1 MGSVRWLLLL
11 CAIPWTSAQY
21 DYDYDYGDEGFGD
34 TDFSRAQK
42 YSGKLVGKFSS
53 HHHQVGGSLFV
64 VDEKT
69 LLLKDFTY
77 DGQGKDTFFFGGGDA
92 SPSPSGF
99 IVPNEYYRTNVLHRY
114 LKQEFTLTLPPGKR
128 VTDLQWFSVYDIE
141 TGSNFGEVI
150 FPNDFQPPQKQHLQ
164 AMEGISNNVRAEEVI
179 LLDSK
184 TIVLKYFT
192 YDGRAGDNVY
202 FWVGNGPQPS
212 RKGFLVPNERGYL
225 EPLARYD
232 SQNGKSVRLQLPGN
246 LTVFDINWFS
256 VYDTEVERSLGYVII
271 PGPDSINVP
280 PALVEVMEDSRK
292 TALPNCEMLHA
303 DLRVAW
309 SVFAPTV
316 TIELSGNMDK
326 LGKGVEEYLAFGVAN
341 PQGQSGMVGSDV
353 SVAYMDGFQAV
364 VEDYNITAKS
374 LCTSV
379 LNQNKGVCPDIHVEG
394 SQNNQVQSFE
404 RDNGVF
410 TVTIRR
416 DLINSQDP
424 GDNSIEDGPTS
435 VVWAIGQLASG
446 TLTGPRER
454 GRPQPLRKEPSF
466 HHTYPKQHVQI
477 DFNRKK
483 SANNCWAF
491 VRRTRAMKNR
501 KNHPSLQSEELSAVM
516 DPKIKPWARHRFF
529 DATQRKFEARLGPA
543 GGFQRGYSA
552 LSGLP
557 TTGNVWYING
567 YMTPEL
573 FLQRGRSYTFT
584 VEGGDRPSDPELYHP
599 FVITNDDLG
608 GYWRMPKDGS
618 RRRETKI
625 YAGVKYTFR
634 GIPQANA
641 AGKLCLWKH
650 SDSAD
655 ARQDDNFSS
664 FARFRNSLKLDCD
677 KNSEPAVMTV
687 MPNFTWPDTV
697 YYQSFISPYMG
708 GKINV
713 VDDLTR
719 VRFSSYN
726 NGADIVSREFV
737 PVLLTAILSLF
748 IINL

>member
-1 MGSVRWLLLL
+1 VLLLTAGHAS
-11 CAIPWTSAQY
+11 CQAY
-21 DYDYDYGDEGFGD
+21 DDYDYYGEDGEDGS
-34 TDFSRAQK
+34 DFSRAQK
-42 YSGKLVGKFSS
+42 YSGRLVGVLSS
-53 HHHQVGGSLFV
+53 NHHQVNGKLYV
-64 VDEKT
+64 VDAKT

-77 DGQGKDTFFFGGGDA
+77 DGQGRDAFFFGGGDS
-92 SPSPSGF
+92 SPNPVGF
-99 IVPNEYYRTNVLHRY
+99 IIPNEYYRTSVLHRY
-114 LKQEFTLTLPPGKR
+114 LNAEFTLTLPPGKS
-128 VTDLQWFSVYDIE
+128 VSDLSWFSVFDLE
-141 TGSNFGEVI
+141 SGVSFGEVI
-150 FPNDFQPPQKQHLQ
+150 FPNEFQAPQKQRLQ
-164 AMEGISNNVRAEEVI
+164 ALEGVSNNVKAEEVI

-184 TIVLKYFT
+184 TIVLSYFT
-192 YDGRAGDNVY
+192 YDGRAGDGVQ

-212 RKGFLVPNERGYL
+212 RKGHVVPNERGYL

-256 VYDTEVERSLGYVII
+256 IYDTVNERSLGYIII

-280 PALVEVMEDSRK
+280 PALVEVIESSRQ

-316 TIELSGNMDK
+316 TIELAGNMDK
-326 LGKGVEEYLAFGVAN
+326 LSKGLDEYLAFGVAN
-341 PQGQSGMVGSDV
+341 PQGQSKMVGSDV

-364 VEDYNITAKS
+364 VQDYNITAKS

-379 LNQNKGVCPDIHVEG
+379 LNQNKGVCPDIHVGG
-394 SQNNQVQSFE
+394 SQNNQVQTFE
-404 RDNGVF
+404 REGGVF
-410 TVTIRR
+410 TVTFRR
-416 DLINSQDP
+416 DLINSQDS
-424 GDNSIEDGPTS
+424 GDNSILEEGPTS
-435 VVWAIGQLASG
+435 IVWAIGQLAKG
-446 TLTGPRER
+446 TLSGQREK
-454 GRPQPLRKEPSF
+454 GRPQRIKKEPSF

-477 DFNRKK
+477 DFHRKK

-501 KNHPSLQSEELSAVM
+501 KNHPSLRTGELSAVM
-516 DPKIKPWARHRFF
+516 DPQIKPWARHRFF

-573 FLQRGRSYTFT
+573 YLQRGRSYTFT

-618 RRRETKI
+618 RRQKTKI

-650 SDSAD
+650 GESAD
-655 ARQDDNFSS
+655 ARLDDNFNS
-664 FARFRNSLKLDCD
+664 FARFRNSLSLDCD
-677 KNSEPAVMTV
+677 KNSEPAVMTIT
-687 MPNFTWPDTV
+687 PNFTWPDTV

-726 NGADIVSREFV
+726 SSPSLHSNPVSTFTV
-737 PVLLTAILSLF
+737 FTVTAIF
-748 IINL
+748 IFSIFSGH